1 MPNKYIFIIYIL
13 TNLIDTFQKTIC
25 INTQKKT
32 PPKEGVFCLQAYIIV
47 YRLIQSYLVLYSYF
61 SITDSSSCVPSGK
74 KAFTINLFGITV
86 IVI

>member
-1 MPNKYIFIIYIL
+1 MFTYLNYKSE
-13 TNLIDTFQKTIC
+13 KTIC

-32 PPKEGVFCLQAYIIV
+32 PSKEGVFCLYI
-47 YRLIQSYLVLYSYF
+47 LIFLCFYF